1 MFLIL
6 EKLHIK
12 SVNDFVFL
20 KRGEDAVTEDI
31 NDARDFG
38 TLKVTVPKRKRTKQ
52 NSFVC

>member
-1 MFLIL
+1 MFL

-20 KRGEDAVTEDI
+20 KRGEDAVTEEI

-38 TLKVTVPKRKRTKQ
+38 TVKVNEK
-52 NSFVC
+52 